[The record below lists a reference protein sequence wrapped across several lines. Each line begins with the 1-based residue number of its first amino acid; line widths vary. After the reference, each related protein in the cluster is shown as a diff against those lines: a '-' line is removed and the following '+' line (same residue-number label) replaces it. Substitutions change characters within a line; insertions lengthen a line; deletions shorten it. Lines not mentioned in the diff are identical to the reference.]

1 MEIGKTVLKL
11 HKAGIAHRDLKPEN
25 VMITKDLELKVI
37 DLGYAKHLS
46 GNQGTGFLRTQL
58 GTPMYMAPEIEE
70 GKLYNGA
77 DADVFA
83 FGTMLFVAKAF
94 TYPWERASKRDD
106 GYSAI
111 SGDKISNQDF
121 WKKYKR

>member
-1 MEIGKTVLKL
+1 
-11 HKAGIAHRDLKPEN
+11 
-25 VMITKDLELKVI
+25 MITKDLELKVI
-37 DLGYAKHLS
+37 DLGYAKNLS
-46 GNQGTGFLRTQL
+46 GRAGTGFMKTQL

-70 GKLYNGA
+70 GKYYNGA

-94 TYPWERASKRDD
+94 AYPWERASSRDD

-111 SGDKISNQDF
+111 SGDKISNENF
-121 WKKYKR
+121 WKKYRRNVTSEEFKDLVNSTVQKDLKARAH